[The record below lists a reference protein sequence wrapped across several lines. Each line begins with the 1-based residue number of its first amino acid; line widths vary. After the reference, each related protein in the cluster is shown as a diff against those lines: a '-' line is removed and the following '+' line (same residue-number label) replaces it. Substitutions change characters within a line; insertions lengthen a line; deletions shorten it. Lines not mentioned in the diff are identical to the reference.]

1 MQYCAINKEREGL
14 EKQNKMLKKLFYL
27 FTIIIFCN
35 GNIIAQNSLQ
45 YNLIDYTQPKTFI
58 LSDIKI
64 TGSKYV
70 NKSNI
75 IDISGLK
82 INNNIKVPGTDISS
96 AINKLWQQNLFS
108 EIEIKYDKISN
119 DSISLNIVLKEYPRL
134 SKFKF
139 IGKISKSDIS
149 TLKDDLQLMRGK
161 ILTQNLI
168 KNSLNKIEK
177 FYIDKGFYNVKVNH
191 EIIEDSVTV
200 NSSILI
206 FDINKNKK
214 VKIKDIVVKGRKQ
227 IVNNNKSFL
236 NNKDTVYAISN
247 YRLKKSMKE
256 TKVKNKWRFFKVS
269 KFIKENYEEDKENII
284 SEYNNKGYRD
294 AKIVK
299 DSVYV
304 NNDNTVTIEIVL
316 DEGEPYLFGNIN
328 FVGNKKYTNDE
339 LLNQLGIDSGD
350 VFNQSILDSR
360 LFGTPE
366 GTDISSL
373 YLDNG
378 YLFFN
383 ATPVEV
389 STNNNTIDLDVRL
402 YEGDQARINK
412 VNVKGNTK
420 TQDHVIMRELR
431 TRPGDLFKRSDIMRS
446 QRELA
451 QMQYFDPEAFDVK
464 IDPNPARNEVDV
476 TYIVAEK
483 SSDQIQLQGGWGGG
497 RVVGSLGL
505 TFNNFSTRN
514 IFNGSKWKPLPS
526 GDGQRLSLIA
536 RSNGAYYQNY
546 NISFTEPWLGGK
558 KPTSLQVSLF
568 KAISSNGQQ
577 DDQRQEIQVTG
588 LSLGIGKRLK
598 NPDDYFTVY
607 NGLNYMQYKL
617 SNSQSFFSFRNGV
630 SNNVNYNITIGR
642 NSIDQINFPRQGSNF
657 LLTLKLSPP
666 YSMFDDI
673 DDYSSLTDQEK
684 YRWVEYYKWKFKA
697 TWFSPFTEKLILAT
711 KTEFGFLGAYNQEL
725 GISPFERFY
734 VGGDGLSGMGYMNDG
749 RELVALRGY
758 SNNSLSPQTGATIY
772 NKYTAEI
779 RYALSLNPTS
789 TMYALAFLEAGN
801 AWEEFDNFNP
811 FGVKRSVG
819 IGVKIMLPMIGM
831 MGLDYGWGL
840 DEVIG
845 NPEANGGQFH
855 FSIGQNF

>member
-35 GNIIAQNSLQ
+35 VNIIAQNSLQ

-191 EIIEDSVTV
+191 EIIEDSVTA

-214 VKIKDIVVKGRKQ
+214 VKIKDIIVKGRKQ

-269 KFIKENYEEDKENII
+269 KFIKDNYEEDKENII

-389 STNNNTIDLDVRL
+389 STNNNIIDLDVRL

-412 VNVKGNTK
+412 VAVKGNTK

-642 NSIDQINFPRQGSNF
+642 NSVDQINFPRQGSNF

-673 DDYSSLTDQEK
+673 DDYTSLTDQEK
-684 YRWVEYYKWKFKA
+684 YKWVEYYKWKFKA

>member
-1 MQYCAINKEREGL
+1 MV
-14 EKQNKMLKKLFYL
+14 KQNKMLKKIIYI
-27 FTIIIFCN
+27 FTIAIFCYSN
-35 GNIIAQNSLQ
+35 TWSQDTIETNT
-45 YNLIDYTQPKTFI
+45 IDYTQPKTYI
-58 LSDIKI
+58 LSSIKV

-75 IDISGLK
+75 IDVSGLK
-82 INNNIKVPGTDISS
+82 INQKIKIPGSEISG

-108 EIEIKYDKISN
+108 EIEIEYDEIFN
-119 DSISLNIVLKEYPRL
+119 DSISLKILLKEYPRL

-139 IGKISKSDIS
+139 VGKISKSNIS

-168 KNSLNKIEK
+168 KNSINKIKK
-177 FYIDKGFYNVKVNH
+177 FYIDKGFFNVEVNH
-191 EIIEDSVTV
+191 KIIGDSLVA

-214 VKIKDIVVKGRKQ
+214 VKIKDIVVKGRNLIPNK
-227 IVNNNKSFL
+227 NKSLL
-236 NNKDTVYAISN
+236 NNKDTIYALSN

-269 KFIKENYEEDKENII
+269 KFIKENYEEDKKNII
-284 SEYNNKGYRD
+284 SEYNNRGYRD
-294 AKIVK
+294 AKILN
-299 DSVYV
+299 DSVYS
-304 NNDNTVTIEIVL
+304 NDDNTVTIEITL
-316 DEGEPYLFGNIN
+316 DEGDPYLFGNIN
-328 FVGNKKYTNDE
+328 FIGNKKYTNNE
-339 LLNQLGIDSGD
+339 LINQLGIDSGD

-373 YLDNG
+373 YLNNG

-383 ATPVEV
+383 ATPVEI
-389 STNNNTIDLDVRL
+389 STNDNIIDLEVRL
-402 YEGDQARINK
+402 YEGDQARINR

-476 TYIVAEK
+476 TYVVAEK

-497 RVVGSLGL
+497 RIVGSLGL

-526 GDGQRLSLIA
+526 GDGQRLSLVA

-568 KAISSNGQQ
+568 RAISSNGLQ
-577 DDQRQEIQVTG
+577 DDQRQEIQVSG

-598 NPDDYFTVY
+598 KPDDYFTAY

-630 SNNVNYNITIGR
+630 SNNVNYNITVGR
-642 NSIDQINFPRQGSNF
+642 NSVDQINFPRQGSNF
-657 LLTLKLSPP
+657 LLSLKLSPP
-666 YSMFDDI
+666 YSMFDGI
-673 DDYSSLTDQEK
+673 DDYTSLSDQEK
-684 YRWVEYYKWKFKA
+684 YKWVEYYKWKFKA

-711 KTEFGFLGAYNQEL
+711 RTEFGFLGAYNQEL
-725 GISPFERFY
+725 GVSPFERFY

-758 SNNSLSPQTGATIY
+758 SNNSISPQTGATIY
-772 NKYTAEI
+772 NKYTAEL

-789 TMYALAFLEAGN
+789 TMYALAFLEAGD
-801 AWEEFDNFNP
+801 AWEKFDNFNP
-811 FGVKRSVG
+811 FIVKRSVG

>member
-191 EIIEDSVTV
+191 EIIKDSATA

-214 VKIKDIVVKGRKQ
+214 VKIKDIIVKGRKQ

-256 TKVKNKWRFFKVS
+256 TKVKNKWRFFKIS

-304 NNDNTVTIEIVL
+304 NNDNTVTIEIVI

-339 LLNQLGIDSGD
+339 LLNQLSIDSGD

-389 STNNNTIDLDVRL
+389 STNNNIIDLDVRL

-412 VNVKGNTK
+412 VAVKGNTK

-464 IDPNPARNEVDV
+464 IDPNPVRNEVDV

-642 NSIDQINFPRQGSNF
+642 NSVDQINFPRQGSNF

-673 DDYSSLTDQEK
+673 DDYTSLTDQEK
-684 YRWVEYYKWKFKA
+684 YKWVEYYKWKFKA

>member
-1 MQYCAINKEREGL
+1 
-14 EKQNKMLKKLFYL
+14 MLKKLFYL
-27 FTIIIFCN
+27 FTIIVFCN
-35 GNIIAQNSLQ
+35 GNSIAQNSLQ

-177 FYIDKGFYNVKVNH
+177 FYIDKGFYNIKVKH
-191 EIIEDSVTV
+191 EIIADSATA

-206 FDINKNKK
+206 FEINKIKK

-269 KFIKENYEEDKENII
+269 KFIKDNYEEDKENII

-642 NSIDQINFPRQGSNF
+642 NSVDQINFPRQGSNF

-666 YSMFDDI
+666 YSMLDDI
-673 DDYSSLTDQEK
+673 DDYTSLTDQEK
-684 YRWVEYYKWKFKA
+684 YKWVEYYKWKFKA

-758 SNNSLSPQTGATIY
+758 ANNSLSPQTGATIY

-819 IGVKIMLPMIGM
+819 IGVKIMLPMSGM